1 MEEYLMRNKIA
12 LLLVVAMV
20 TILAFTAF
28 ASAEPKIGQA
38 EYAAHGTKAFCVATV
53 IVDGD
58 KIVDALINEYQF
70 VDPATFTSPVPN
82 PDTFKNADGFVLA
95 SKRLN
100 SEAYSANMAT
110 KGGATQPLLTSYQAI
125 EAFVTGKTIAELEA
139 FATEF
144 ASKLE
149 GKEDA
154 DKKPIITDAVSGSTL
169 TDTLGYI
176 QALIAAAKNAQ

>member
-1 MEEYLMRNKIA
+1 MRNKIA
-12 LLLVVAMV
+12 LLLVVCMV

-58 KIVDALINEYQF
+58 KIVDALIEEFQF
-70 VDPATFTSPVPN
+70 VDPAAFKSPVPN

-100 SEAYSANMAT
+100 NEAYSANMAT
-110 KGGATQPLLTSYQAI
+110 KGGATQPLLTSYEAI

-139 FATEF
+139 FATDF
-144 ASKLE
+144 AAKLE
-149 GKEDA
+149 GKEEA
-154 DKKPIITDAVSGSTL
+154 DKKPIIVDAVSGSTL

-176 QALIAAAKNAQ
+176 QALIAAAKAAQ